1 MIDVVF
7 YSFIEEQHLTTLIY
21 RQCGLS
27 FWASVAKLSL
37 WKRGDYGQKKYFLYK
52 AEFVGRFLSV
62 FTILLSQVLCR
73 IRYIGHFRW

>member
-21 RQCGLS
+21 GECELS

-37 WKRGDYGQKKYFLYK
+37 WKKRLWPEKYSLYK
-52 AEFVGRFLSV
+52 AEFVGRFLSI
-62 FTILLSQVLCR
+62 FTIIPGKS
-73 IRYIGHFRW
+73 YAE